1 MRWDHQI
8 TVCRCSKST
17 LHLHSTVQYSTV
29 QCCTA
34 PHLYRPA
41 SSARSPAIWR
51 LERPE
56 LDMRKLYLRM
66 RTASHEVTPPPRPP
80 GRGGHAGVSPVGGGE
95 AALHLVISKQVTLT
109 HSCGQNMMYIST
121 RAANNPSI
129 FTITEK
135 CLNNSVLNVKAL
147 VGAFNHKKV
156 LVGGA
161 SS

>member
-1 MRWDHQI
+1 MERSKIICTCDCEVGPPDHRLPLLEVHPAPAQY
-8 TVCRCSKST
+8 
-17 LHLHSTVQYSTV
+17 STVQYSTV

-109 HSCGQNMMYIST
+109 LVWTKHDVY
-121 RAANNPSI
+121 
-129 FTITEK
+129 
-135 CLNNSVLNVKAL
+135 LN
-147 VGAFNHKKV
+147 
-156 LVGGA
+156 
-161 SS
+161 